1 MRVKP
6 LKVSEVN
13 SYIKRLFS
21 SDMILSNIE
30 VQGEISNYKRH
41 YSGHLYFSL
50 KDETGKIKCVMFRN
64 NAKKLNGNL
73 IEGQKV
79 IAKGY
84 ISIYERNGEYQLY
97 VSEVDSQGV
106 GELYRKYEILKN
118 KLEKEGLFNTK
129 FKKEIPFMPNK
140 IGIVTSATGAA
151 IKDML
156 TVIDRRYP
164 ICDIL
169 IYPSLVQGINAP
181 SNLIKAI
188 NYLDNRSDIDLI
200 IFGRGGGSI
209 DELFAFNDE
218 DLARS
223 IFNCETPVI
232 SAVGHETDFT
242 ITDFVSDLRAATP
255 SAAAELAVPNIIDLI
270 DNLNNKYNELIYYNN
285 INIKTSKAQLD
296 ILSRE
301 LKYNNP
307 SFKIG
312 ERKQDLDILFQEI
325 NKKLKDLINNQ
336 GKKLLGLENRLQLL
350 DPSISL
356 KDGNGILLN
365 KNGCLVKSIKELS
378 LNDNL
383 KVIMKDGSIDAVV
396 QNVNKEEKF
405 HEN

>member
-1 MRVKP
+1 MKP

-242 ITDFVSDLRAATP
+242 TTDFVSDLRAATP

-312 ERKQDLDILFQEI
+312 EKKQDLDILFQEI

-365 KNGCLVKSIKELS
+365 ENGCLVKSIKELS

>member
-1 MRVKP
+1 
-6 LKVSEVN
+6 
-13 SYIKRLFS
+13 
-21 SDMILSNIE
+21 
-30 VQGEISNYKRH
+30 
-41 YSGHLYFSL
+41 
-50 KDETGKIKCVMFRN
+50 
-64 NAKKLNGNL
+64 
-73 IEGQKV
+73 
-79 IAKGY
+79 
-84 ISIYERNGEYQLY
+84 
-97 VSEVDSQGV
+97 
-106 GELYRKYEILKN
+106 N

-270 DNLNNKYNELIYYNN
+270 DNLNNIYNELIYYNN

-356 KDGNGILLN
+356 KDGNGI
-365 KNGCLVKSIKELS
+365 
-378 LNDNL
+378 
-383 KVIMKDGSIDAVV
+383 
-396 QNVNKEEKF
+396 
-405 HEN
+405 

>member
-1 MRVKP
+1 
-6 LKVSEVN
+6 
-13 SYIKRLFS
+13 
-21 SDMILSNIE
+21 
-30 VQGEISNYKRH
+30 
-41 YSGHLYFSL
+41 
-50 KDETGKIKCVMFRN
+50 
-64 NAKKLNGNL
+64 

-223 IFNCETPVI
+223 IFNCETLVI

-242 ITDFVSDLRAATP
+242 TTDVVSDLRAATH

-312 ERKQDLDILFQEI
+312 EKKQDLDILF
-325 NKKLKDLINNQ
+325 
-336 GKKLLGLENRLQLL
+336 
-350 DPSISL
+350 
-356 KDGNGILLN
+356 
-365 KNGCLVKSIKELS
+365 
-378 LNDNL
+378 
-383 KVIMKDGSIDAVV
+383 
-396 QNVNKEEKF
+396 
-405 HEN
+405 